1 MLPAGIAVM
10 AASVVL
16 GVIALTLAASMS
28 SAGRSAGRRTR
39 EAMYPGG
46 APDHSAARPY
56 RPEQEAPH
64 YPAGGPYEPAE
75 QDERDYPAD
84 MPYEPAEQ
92 DERDYAPDAPYEPA
106 EEAPAY
112 VADRDATAYAAE
124 AEQPPRWVLALA
136 IASGAGLML
145 GLLMVMIASIP

>member
-46 APDHSAARPY
+46 APDHPAARPY

-64 YPAGGPYEPAE
+64 YPAGG
-75 QDERDYPAD
+75 
-84 MPYEPAEQ
+84 PYEPAEQ